1 MVKQN
6 KKANKPIVEGI
17 IIPEKWDGNGKVTGV
32 TIQTSDESIYLVE
45 HTKSGQELLNLI
57 HEKVEAKGK
66 IRERLDGSMLIAVQ
80 SYRKVEEKIEN
91 GVT

>member
-17 IIPEKWDGNGKVTGV
+17 IIPEKWDDDGKVTGV
-32 TIQTSDESIYLVE
+32 TIQTNTENVYLVD
-45 HTKSGQELLNLI
+45 HTRVGQELLNLI
-57 HEKVEAKGK
+57 HEKVKAKGK